1 MLKVAPW
8 GLELRALN
16 VVEGRHYGGGG
27 TQWRE
32 LHTVSGCCCSIGHRE
47 EGKESAKHQV
57 NL

>member
-1 MLKVAPW
+1 M
-8 GLELRALN
+8 LN